1 VENILVI
8 GHSRCGGIQALM
20 KMEDEGDSRFL
31 PVLDS
36 IYRKNPLIVVELCPY
51 CISLVTEVSY
61 TTG

>member
-1 VENILVI
+1 
-8 GHSRCGGIQALM
+8 M